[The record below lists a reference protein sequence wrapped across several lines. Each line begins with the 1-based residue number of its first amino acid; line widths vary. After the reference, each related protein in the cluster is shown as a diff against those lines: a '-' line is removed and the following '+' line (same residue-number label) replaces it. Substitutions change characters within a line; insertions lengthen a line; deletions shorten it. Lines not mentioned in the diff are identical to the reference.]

1 MKYLSA
7 VLIIMLTICLKTN
20 SQEFYMCEYVDDNW
34 NPVGASGSMSG
45 SNGVNFLVKLPEK
58 VYDQL
63 YMWVIYRTDD
73 TGKDTEFA
81 GEYVMR
87 IEEGYEIVHNGARF
101 FCTTEK
107 IYLNPGNYRVYFI
120 YENDKEPNFKYG
132 NLSKYLAK
140 GEISIK

>member
-7 VLIIMLTICLKTN
+7 VLIIMLTLSLKVN

-34 NPVGASGSMSG
+34 NPVGASASMNGSG
-45 SNGVNFLVKLPEK
+45 GVNFLVKLPEK

-63 YMWVIYRTDD
+63 YLWSIYKTDD
-73 TGKDTEFA
+73 SGKDTEFA

-107 IYLNPGNYRVYFI
+107 IYLQPGSYRIYFM
-120 YENDKEPNFKYG
+120 YENDKETNFKYG
-132 NLSKYLAK
+132 NLTKYLAK
-140 GEISIK
+140 GEVIIN

>member
-1 MKYLSA
+1 MKTIIILA
-7 VLIIMLTICLKTN
+7 ALALISFTSY
-20 SQEFYMCEYVDDNW
+20 SQEFYMCETVDDNW
-34 NPVGASGSMSG
+34 NPVGASSSMSG
-45 SNGVNFLVKLPEK
+45 ASGVNFLVKLPEK

-63 YMWVIYRTDD
+63 YMWVIYKTDAS
-73 TGKDTEFA
+73 GKDTEFA

-107 IYLNPGNYRVYFI
+107 IYLQPGNYRVYFI

-132 NLSKYLAK
+132 SLTKYLAK
-140 GEISIK
+140 GEVTIN

>member
-1 MKYLSA
+1 MRT
-7 VLIIMLTICLKTN
+7 LIILTTAMLLISFKSF
-20 SQEFYMCEYVDDNW
+20 SQEFYMCDYVDDNW
-34 NPVGASGSMSG
+34 NPVGASTSMKGSS
-45 SNGVNFLVKLPEK
+45 GVNFLVKLPEK

-63 YMWVIYRTDD
+63 YMWVIYKTDD
-73 TGKDTEFA
+73 SGKDVEFA

-132 NLSKYLAK
+132 NLTKYLAK
-140 GEISIK
+140 GEVSIN

>member
-1 MKYLSA
+1 MKYLSV

-63 YMWVIYRTDD
+63 YMWVIYKTDD

-107 IYLNPGNYRVYFI
+107 IYLIPGNYRVYFI

>member
-1 MKYLSA
+1 MKTILSIFLISA
-7 VLIIMLTICLKTN
+7 FLVLKSN

-34 NPVGASGSMSG
+34 NPVGASSSMNGNS
-45 SNGVNFLVKLPEK
+45 GVNFLVKLPEK

-63 YMWVIYRTDD
+63 YMWVIYKTDD
-73 TGKDTEFA
+73 AGKDTEFA